1 MEKSIFDIQTE
12 EEYLSFKDEVD
23 INELDDLGS
32 SALFFSDYG
41 KHYGKSEWLIKNGI
55 NLHILNKSKQNAL
68 FYCNYEKAKLL
79 IEHGIKVNQVD
90 VHDETPLFRAVA
102 LSDIRICQLL
112 IDNKIDIHQINF
124 LGENVVFNA
133 SLDALR
139 LLLTYGVDINQLDK
153 YGNNALIS
161 LDSGIYDYLKIAKC
175 LIRSGISFEI
185 FEREPSKLNM
195 IDSPVVRNL
204 VVKCISKKENKH
216 IRKIIKKKEPS
227 CKDILKRK
235 RL

>member
-1 MEKSIFDIQTE
+1 MAKSIFDIQTE
-12 EEYLSFKDEVD
+12 EEYLSFKGEVD

-112 IDNKIDIHQINF
+112 IDNKIDVHQINF

-216 IRKIIKKKEPS
+216 IRKIIKKKESS
-227 CKDILKRK
+227 CQDILKRK

>member
-1 MEKSIFDIQTE
+1 MAKSIFDIQTE
-12 EEYLSFKDEVD
+12 EEYLSYKDEVD
-23 INELDDLGS
+23 INELNELGS
-32 SALFFSDYG
+32 NALFYSDYG

-55 NLHILNKSKQNAL
+55 NLHILNESKQNAL

-227 CKDILKRK
+227 CQDILKRK

>member
-12 EEYLSFKDEVD
+12 EEYLSYKDEVD
-23 INELDDLGS
+23 INELNELGS
-32 SALFFSDYG
+32 NALFYSDYG

-112 IDNKIDIHQINF
+112 IDNKIDIHQVNF

-216 IRKIIKKKEPS
+216 IRKVIKKKEPS
-227 CKDILKRK
+227 CQDILKRK